1 MLSQKI
7 IGSQKISHDH
17 KNVAGTQQISW
28 DLKNR
33 ERFRQ
38 ISWDLKSQVGSQ
50 EIMSKVHLKRI
61 TLDNIDLFFVKAV
74 WAKKKTTFLIFF
86 CVYLIVIE
94 PYTSSNQINVMKIC
108 FSQTWY
114 KCWGSLLCSPAGSGQ
129 ALRLNNKRLLIQ
141 VKLE

>member
-38 ISWDLKSQVGSQ
+38 ISWDLKSQGSQ
-50 EIMSKVHLKRI
+50 EIMPKVHLKRI

-74 WAKKKTTFLIFF
+74 LSQKKKLF
-86 CVYLIVIE
+86 
-94 PYTSSNQINVMKIC
+94 
-108 FSQTWY
+108 
-114 KCWGSLLCSPAGSGQ
+114 
-129 ALRLNNKRLLIQ
+129 
-141 VKLE
+141 

>member
-33 ERFRQ
+33 ERFGQ

-74 WAKKKTTFLIFF
+74 LSQKKTTFFNFF
-86 CVYLIVIE
+86 CVDLIVVE
-94 PYTSSNQINVMKIC
+94 P
-108 FSQTWY
+108 
-114 KCWGSLLCSPAGSGQ
+114 
-129 ALRLNNKRLLIQ
+129 
-141 VKLE
+141 

>member
-28 DLKNR
+28 VLKNR

-50 EIMSKVHLKRI
+50 EIMSKVQLKRVA
-61 TLDNIDLFFVKAV
+61 LDYIDFF
-74 WAKKKTTFLIFF
+74 
-86 CVYLIVIE
+86 
-94 PYTSSNQINVMKIC
+94 S
-108 FSQTWY
+108 
-114 KCWGSLLCSPAGSGQ
+114 
-129 ALRLNNKRLLIQ
+129 
-141 VKLE
+141 